1 VNEKPRL
8 MRTTL
13 THATVRQLLLALVV
27 IGIVGLEVELALL
40 RHAESFSQW
49 IPHVTLFIG
58 LLTTAA
64 VYFQPGQR
72 TLRVFQT
79 MMIIFTAVGA
89 LGVYFHLNGNVEFA
103 QERDPSLS
111 GVRLLWKALRGA
123 SPALAPGA
131 LAQLG
136 LLGLLYGHKH
146 PALTRDNTIGRESV
160 D

>member
-1 VNEKPRL
+1 MNENPRL
-8 MRTTL
+8 MRATL
-13 THATVRQLLLALVV
+13 THATVRQLLLALIV

-64 VYFQPGQR
+64 VYFQAGPR
-72 TLRVFQT
+72 TLRVFQV
-79 MMIIFTAVGA
+79 MMVVFLVVGA
-89 LGVYFHLNGNVEFA
+89 LGVYFHLQGNVEFA

-136 LLGLLYGHKH
+136 LLGLLYSYKH
-146 PALTRDNTIGRESV
+146 PGLTRDNTIGRETV

>member
-8 MRTTL
+8 MRSTL
-13 THATVRQLLLALVV
+13 TRATVGQLLLALVV

-58 LLTTAA
+58 LLATAA
-64 VYFQPGQR
+64 VYFRTGPR

-89 LGVYFHLNGNVEFA
+89 LGVYFHLHGNVEFA

-136 LLGLLYGHKH
+136 LLGLLYGYKH

>member
-1 VNEKPRL
+1 VG
-8 MRTTL
+8 
-13 THATVRQLLLALVV
+13 QLLLALVV
-27 IGIVGLEVELALL
+27 IGIVCLEVELALL

-64 VYFQPGQR
+64 IYFRPGAR
-72 TLRVFQT
+72 TLKAFQV

-89 LGVYFHLNGNVEFA
+89 LGVYFHLHGNVEFA

-136 LLGLLYGHKH
+136 LLGLLYGYKH
-146 PALTRDNTIGRESV
+146 PALGRDNTIARESV

>member
-1 VNEKPRL
+1 MNEKPRL
-8 MRTTL
+8 MRSTL
-13 THATVRQLLLALVV
+13 TRATVGQLLLALVV

-58 LLTTAA
+58 LLATAA
-64 VYFQPGQR
+64 VYFRTGPR

-89 LGVYFHLNGNVEFA
+89 LGVYFHLHGNVEFA

-136 LLGLLYGHKH
+136 LLGLLYGYKH
-146 PALTRDNTIGRESV
+146 PARTRDNTIGRESV

>member
-1 VNEKPRL
+1 
-8 MRTTL
+8 MRATL

-49 IPHVTLFIG
+49 IPHVALFLG

-64 VYFQPGQR
+64 VYFRPGPR
-72 TLRVFQT
+72 TLRLFQT
-79 MMIIFTAVGA
+79 MMIVFLVVGA

-136 LLGLLYGHKH
+136 LLGLLYGYKP
-146 PALTRDNTIGRESV
+146 PALTRDNTIGSESV

>member
-1 VNEKPRL
+1 MNEKPNL
-8 MRTTL
+8 MPSGL
-13 THATVRQLLLALVV
+13 TRASLHQLLLALVV

-64 VYFQPGQR
+64 VYFRPGSL

-89 LGVYFHLNGNVEFA
+89 LGVYFHLHGNMEFA
-103 QERDPSLS
+103 LERDPSLS

-136 LLGLLYGHKH
+136 LLRLLYSYRH
-146 PALTRDNTIGRESV
+146 PALTETTPSGV
-160 D
+160 KA

>member
-1 VNEKPRL
+1 MNEKPRL

-13 THATVRQLLLALVV
+13 THTTVRQLLLALVV

-89 LGVYFHLNGNVEFA
+89 LGVYFHLHGNVEFA

-136 LLGLLYGHKH
+136 LLGILYGYKH

>member
-1 VNEKPRL
+1 

-58 LLTTAA
+58 LLATAA
-64 VYFQPGQR
+64 VYFRTGPR

-89 LGVYFHLNGNVEFA
+89 LGVYFHLHGNVEFA

-136 LLGLLYGHKH
+136 LLGLLYGYKH

>member
-13 THATVRQLLLALVV
+13 TRATVRQLLLALVL

-64 VYFQPGQR
+64 VYSQPGPR

-136 LLGLLYGHKH
+136 LLGLLYSYKH
-146 PALTRDNTIGRESV
+146 PTLTRDNTVGHESV

>member
-1 VNEKPRL
+1 
-8 MRTTL
+8 MRAAL
-13 THATVRQLLLALVV
+13 TRATVGQLLLALVV

-49 IPHVTLFIG
+49 IPHVTLFVG
-58 LLTTAA
+58 LLATAA
-64 VYFQPGQR
+64 IYFRPGAR
-72 TLRVFQT
+72 TLKAFQVV
-79 MMIIFTAVGA
+79 MIIFTAVGA
-89 LGVYFHLNGNVEFA
+89 LGIYFHLHGNVEFA
-103 QERDPSLS
+103 LERDPSLS

-136 LLGLLYGHKH
+136 LLGLLYGYKH
-146 PALTRDNTIGRESV
+146 PALSRDNTIARESV

>member
-1 VNEKPRL
+1 MNEKPNLMPSRL
-8 MRTTL
+8 TRASL
-13 THATVRQLLLALVV
+13 HQLLLALVV
-27 IGIVGLEVELALL
+27 IGIVGLEIELALL
-40 RHAESFSQW
+40 RHAESLSQW

-58 LLTTAA
+58 LLTTPA
-64 VYFQPGQR
+64 VYFRPGPR
-72 TLRVFQT
+72 TLRAFQL

-89 LGVYFHLNGNVEFA
+89 LGVYFHLHGNVEFA
-103 QERDPSLS
+103 LERDPSLS

-136 LLGLLYGHKH
+136 LLGLLYSYKH
-146 PALTRDNTIGRESV
+146 PALTRDNIIGRESV

>member
-13 THATVRQLLLALVV
+13 TRATARQLLLALVV

-49 IPHVTLFIG
+49 IPHVTLFTG
-58 LLTTAA
+58 LLTSVS
-64 VYFQPGQR
+64 VYFRPGPR
-72 TLRVFQT
+72 TLRVFQA
-79 MMIIFTAVGA
+79 MMIVFLVVGA
-89 LGVYFHLNGNVEFA
+89 LGVYFHLHGNVEFA
-103 QERDPSLS
+103 LERDPSLS

-136 LLGLLYGHKH
+136 LLGLLYSYKH
-146 PALTRDNTIGRESV
+146 PALTRDNTMGPETV

>member
-1 VNEKPRL
+1 MNEKPRL
-8 MRTTL
+8 MRSTL
-13 THATVRQLLLALVV
+13 TRATVGQLLLALVV

-64 VYFQPGQR
+64 IYFRPGAR
-72 TLRVFQT
+72 TLKAFQV
-79 MMIIFTAVGA
+79 MMIVFLLVGG
-89 LGVYFHLNGNVEFA
+89 LGVYFHLHGNVEFA
-103 QERDPSLS
+103 LERDPSLS

-136 LLGLLYGHKH
+136 LLGLLYGYKH

>member
-1 VNEKPRL
+1 MNEKPRL

-13 THATVRQLLLALVV
+13 THATVRQLLLALIV

-136 LLGLLYGHKH
+136 LLGLLYGYKH

>member
-136 LLGLLYGHKH
+136 LLGLLYGYKH

>member
-1 VNEKPRL
+1 

-13 THATVRQLLLALVV
+13 TRATVGQLLLALVV

-64 VYFQPGQR
+64 IYFRPGAR
-72 TLRVFQT
+72 TLKAFQV
-79 MMIIFTAVGA
+79 MMIVFLLVGA
-89 LGVYFHLNGNVEFA
+89 LGVYFHLHGNVEFA

-136 LLGLLYGHKH
+136 LLGLLYGYKH
-146 PALTRDNTIGRESV
+146 PASPETTPSGAKA
-160 D
+160 

>member
-1 VNEKPRL
+1 MNEKPRL

-27 IGIVGLEVELALL
+27 IVIVGLEVELALL

-64 VYFQPGQR
+64 VYFQPGPR
-72 TLRVFQT
+72 TLRVFET

-89 LGVYFHLNGNVEFA
+89 LGVYFHLHGNVEFA

-136 LLGLLYGHKH
+136 LLGLLYGYKH

>member
-1 VNEKPRL
+1 
-8 MRTTL
+8 MRATL

-49 IPHVTLFIG
+49 IPHVALFLG

-64 VYFQPGQR
+64 VYFRPGPR
-72 TLRVFQT
+72 TLRLFQT
-79 MMIIFTAVGA
+79 MMIVFLVVGA

-123 SPALAPGA
+123 SPAPAPGA

-136 LLGLLYGHKH
+136 LLGLLYGYKP
-146 PALTRDNTIGRESV
+146 PALTRDNTIGSESV